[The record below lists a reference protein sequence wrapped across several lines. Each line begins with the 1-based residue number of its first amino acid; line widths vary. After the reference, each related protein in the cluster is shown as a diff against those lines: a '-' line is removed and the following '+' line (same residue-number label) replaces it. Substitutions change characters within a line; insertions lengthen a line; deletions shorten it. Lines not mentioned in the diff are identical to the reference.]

1 MNSSLLR
8 GLSVILLPL
17 AGIIVRPACAEQL
30 DWDGLSAAPY
40 RLNLVDGQRYRL
52 AIDTARM
59 NPRLA
64 DLPFHGL
71 VEEAAEAARLD
82 PELLHALVHVESG
95 YNHRAVS
102 PKGAT
107 GLAQLMPGTAKRF
120 RVRDPRQPRD
130 NLRAG
135 AHYLRELMD
144 RFGDDVSLAL
154 AAYNA
159 GEGAVSRYG
168 RIPPYAETRAYV
180 PRVIER
186 YQRLMSARETRP
198 SPYQLDPRA
207 VPRVRLS
214 IPGRG

>member
-1 MNSSLLR
+1 MFRSL
-8 GLSVILLPL
+8 SIILISLTG
-17 AGIIVRPACAEQL
+17 AIVWPACAEQL
-30 DWDGLSAAPY
+30 DWGGLSAASY
-40 RLNLVDGQRYRL
+40 RLNLADGQRYRL
-52 AIDTARM
+52 AVDTVKT

-64 DLPFHGL
+64 DLPFNGL
-71 VEEAAEAARLD
+71 VEEAADAARLD

-120 RVRDPRQPRD
+120 KVRDPSQPRD

-186 YQRLMSARETRP
+186 YQRLMSTREALPT
-198 SPYQLDPRA
+198 PYQLDQRAAPRI
-207 VPRVRLS
+207 RLR
-214 IPGRG
+214 IPGLDG